1 MLLASK
7 HLTNGKPTILALGV
21 THSGGGFTCEITYVS
36 PTPGVTEKHAP
47 LPAGIIPIQFWPD
60 AESNPIT
67 TSINWPG
74 LTTNVPA
81 GQRMHENLFFKEETR
96 EQTEEEGH

>member
-1 MLLASK
+1 MLLASA

-21 THSGGGFTCEITYVS
+21 THSGGGFTCEVVYVS

-47 LPAGIIPIQFWPD
+47 IPAGLIPVQFWPD
-60 AESNPIT
+60 ADSSPIT

-74 LTTNVPA
+74 LTTSVPI
-81 GQRMHENLFFKEETR
+81 GQRTHENIFITEDSNEQHQEE
-96 EQTEEEGH
+96 H